1 MAIDLPKSL
10 HHWGNRWLWQRT
22 IAVVD
27 FPLRKI
33 PLGHH
38 PIEVGMAAHD
48 VNSQDYN
55 TSIPSLVD
63 IQRYP

>member
-1 MAIDLPKSL
+1 MALYGEVLYLYFTVLKWPLICRSL
-10 HHWGNRWLWQRT
+10 SITGAT
-22 IAVVD
+22 GGS
-27 FPLRKI
+27 
-33 PLGHH
+33 GHH